1 MPRAKHGLV
10 LVGLLGIAGLVSRC
24 ETVPLTAPAG
34 SSIFLQANP
43 AFVPANGGRSVVT
56 ALVVEPAGTLV
67 PDATEVLF
75 LTNLGT
81 IDETAKT
88 VDGIARVYFVSDAR
102 SGTATITAMSGGP
115 AAAPSAS
122 PSTSPS
128 PTPTATPVTGGGAS
142 GAGAQASVT
151 ITVGSALPTRV
162 VVGANPQRITSPRQ
176 ATIVANVFDASG
188 NPVQNVP
195 VIFKIDSVTGGGSP
209 TTTTTSTTTTTIV
222 GPTTTTTTTTTTTLP
237 SAAFEERL
245 ASGGSPRFTDSNG
258 QAFDTLSTTAPAG
271 GVQREVVVSATTSNG
286 VSGTV
291 TVAID

>member
-24 ETVPLTAPAG
+24 EKVPLTAPAG

-43 AFVPANGGRSVVT
+43 AFVPANGGRSLVT

-67 PDATEVLF
+67 PDGTEVLF

-88 VDGIARVYFVSDAR
+88 VDGIARVSFVSDAR

-115 AAAPSAS
+115 AVAPSAS
-122 PSTSPS
+122 PSASPS
-128 PTPTATPVTGGGAS
+128 TDGSSS
-142 GAGAQASVT
+142 GSGS
-151 ITVGSALPTRV
+151 GSASSGTGQAQITIEVGAKIPTRV
-162 VVGANPQRITSPRQ
+162 VVGASPQRITSPRY

-209 TTTTTSTTTTTIV
+209 TTTTTTTTTTS
-222 GPTTTTTTTTTTTLP
+222 TTSSTTTTTTTTTTLP
-237 SAAFEERL
+237 PAAFEERL
-245 ASGGSPRFTDSNG
+245 ASSGSPRFTDSNG

-271 GVQREVVVSATTSNG
+271 GVQKEVVVSAITSNG